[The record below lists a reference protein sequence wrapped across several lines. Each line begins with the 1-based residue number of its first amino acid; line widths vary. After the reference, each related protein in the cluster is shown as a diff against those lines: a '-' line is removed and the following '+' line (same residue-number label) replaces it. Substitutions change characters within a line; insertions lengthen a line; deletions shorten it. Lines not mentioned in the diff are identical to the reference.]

1 MYLTAPTP
9 YGVGA
14 VSRSPILLLP
24 TDQNNSHSV
33 LLDVQPTLKNQARR
47 IIPLRIQLAVR
58 LQDKILVCLFGH
70 LPFFSVLRHTVSV
83 HYNRHPVQA
92 VFLRTIRQRPQKFSM
107 RENMLGDGLDGLGA
121 GSMIANPLPL
131 GSGLGGR
138 VEDAQSDLIST
149 KGFAAVKQRL
159 RIVSKLVELIG
170 QVQAEPQ
177 GEVVLLDT
185 PGKVC
190 KIRNHVFRTANNL
203 RITG

>member
-1 MYLTAPTP
+1 
-9 YGVGA
+9 
-14 VSRSPILLLP
+14 
-24 TDQNNSHSV
+24 
-33 LLDVQPTLKNQARR
+33 
-47 IIPLRIQLAVR
+47 
-58 LQDKILVCLFGH
+58 
-70 LPFFSVLRHTVSV
+70 
-83 HYNRHPVQA
+83 
-92 VFLRTIRQRPQKFSM
+92 M

-177 GEVVLLDT
+177 GEVCLL
-185 PGKVC
+185 
-190 KIRNHVFRTANNL
+190 
-203 RITG
+203 